1 LAQTSWLDEP
11 RICPASAG
19 RVSMGYYTG
28 LLHES
33 TGLMIALLCLGA
45 LPTQPLIE

>member
-19 RVSMGYYTG
+19 RVSTCQDVVRNVVRNKICETKAKLRFKAIGR
-28 LLHES
+28 
-33 TGLMIALLCLGA
+33 
-45 LPTQPLIE
+45 